1 MKVREIV
8 DRVLTLNGEERVED
22 TCDLLLEGDGEQP
35 VTGIVV
41 TFMATVD
48 VIRQAVEAGCNLI
61 ITHEPIYFTGR
72 DKREWLRNDPVYHAK
87 KAFID
92 DSRISIWR
100 YHDHMHHGKT
110 DLIYAGMQKELGWY
124 DFLDAGM
131 DKPQHCYSIP
141 PVSLESL
148 VTCLKDKL
156 DIKVIRVLG
165 DLNMMC
171 SRVGML
177 VGAMS
182 MGMNDDNM
190 PAAMMNDKNLDV
202 MICGEVLEWTLTPYV
217 RDASAMGFKK
227 AMIVLG
233 HAKSEEAGMKHLPAL
248 IQPLVGD
255 IPVRF
260 IDSGEPFLS
269 L

>member
-1 MKVREIV
+1 MNVRDVISSIME
-8 DRVLTLNGEERVED
+8 LNGKERVKE
-22 TCDLLLEGDGEQP
+22 TCDVLLEGNWEEP
-35 VTGIVV
+35 VKGIAV
-41 TFMATVD
+41 TFMATVE
-48 VIRQAVEAGCNLI
+48 VIGKAIEAGCNLI
-61 ITHEPIYFTGR
+61 ITHEPIYFTGQ
-72 DKREWLRNDPVYHAK
+72 DKLPPVQNNPVYHKK
-87 KAFID
+87 KALIFD
-92 DSRISIWR
+92 NRLSIWR
-100 YHDHMHHGKT
+100 YHDHMHRGNT

-124 DFLDAGM
+124 TCLDMNM

-141 PVSLESL
+141 PV
-148 VTCLKDKL
+148 TLKELSEFLKEKL

-165 DLNMMC
+165 DPNMVC

-182 MGMNDDNM
+182 MGMSDDNM
-190 PAAMMNDKNLDV
+190 PAAMMNEKNLDV

-233 HAKSEEAGMKHLPAL
+233 HAKSEEAGMKHLPEL

-255 IPVRF
+255 IPVWF
-260 IDSGEPFLS
+260 IDSGEPFIWL
-269 L
+269 